1 MLLAIDIGNTSIV
14 LGVFEEER
22 LLSSWRLSTRPD
34 RTSDEYGALILNLLM
49 INGLKAKGIDGIILS
64 SVVPPLTPVFE
75 EIAEKYFDKKPMIV
89 SSKLDTGIKIL
100 YKKPEEVGADRI
112 VNASAAYHIYGGP
125 IIIVDFG
132 TATTFCYVTTKG
144 EYLGGVISPGIK
156 ISAEALFER
165 AAKLPRINL
174 SRPPKVIGDDTVT
187 AMQSGIILGHAGIVD
202 RIVEEIKAEVGEN
215 PYVIATGGL
224 AELIAPEAKT
234 IKEVRPSL
242 TLEGLRIIYS
252 RNILK

>member
-14 LGVFEEER
+14 LGVFEDER
-22 LLSSWRLSTRPD
+22 LLSSWRLSSRAD
-34 RTSDEYGALILNLLM
+34 RTSDEYGTLILDLLT
-49 INGLKAKGIDGIILS
+49 INELKAGVIDGIILS

-75 EIAEKYFDKKPMIV
+75 EMSEKYFTKKPMIV

-112 VNASAAYHIYGGP
+112 VNASAAYHLYGGP

-132 TATTFCYVTTKG
+132 TATTFCYVTSKG
-144 EYLGGVISPGIK
+144 EYLGGVISPGLK

-165 AAKLPRINL
+165 AAKLPRVSL
-174 SRPPKVIGDDTVT
+174 TRPSKIIGDDTVT
-187 AMQSGIILGHAGIVD
+187 AMQAGLIIGHAGMVD
-202 RIVEEIKAEVGEN
+202 RIVEEIKAYIGEN

-224 AELIAPEAKT
+224 AEIIAPESKT
-234 IKEVRPSL
+234 IKEVTTSL
-242 TLEGLRIIYS
+242 TLEGLRIIYN
-252 RNILK
+252 RNI